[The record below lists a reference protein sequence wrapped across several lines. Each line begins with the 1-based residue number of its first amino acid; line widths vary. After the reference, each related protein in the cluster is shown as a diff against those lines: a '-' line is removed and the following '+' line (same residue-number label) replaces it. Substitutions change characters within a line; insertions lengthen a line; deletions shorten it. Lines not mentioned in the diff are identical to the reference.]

1 MEELELE
8 QAEAELP
15 LCSGPSPPFAAV
27 GFALVLPEQ
36 KSCRSSFQLA
46 LFSLTSPEHSGCP
59 TLQAGNSETHAENHV
74 QDSNPETQAEY
85 PSPQPAY
92 PETQI
97 GYLVVQAGKTGCG
110 LVDIP
115 VQYQQVSLQPNIPAK
130 PLYIIKL
137 VPSPDCPPGLQYLS
151 QVNQILI
158 HQQIE
163 LTEVIVHIKTN
174 NKYEIKNSLG
184 QKIYFAVED
193 TDCCTR
199 YSCGASRPFTM
210 RILDLLGREVITLE
224 RPLRLNCFCIPCCLQ
239 EIEIDAPPG
248 VPIGYVTQIRH
259 PFLPKFRIQNEDRK
273 DVLKIIGPCC
283 MCSCCGDTDFEIKSL
298 DGKNVVGKISK
309 QFTGI
314 VREIFT
320 SYSNFDIQFSSD
332 IDVKMKAVILGACF
346 LIDFMFYEK
355 KRCAKFLALIP
366 F

>member
-1 MEELELE
+1 
-8 QAEAELP
+8 
-15 LCSGPSPPFAAV
+15 
-27 GFALVLPEQ
+27 
-36 KSCRSSFQLA
+36 
-46 LFSLTSPEHSGCP
+46 
-59 TLQAGNSETHAENHV
+59 
-74 QDSNPETQAEY
+74 
-85 PSPQPAY
+85 
-92 PETQI
+92 
-97 GYLVVQAGKTGCG
+97 
-110 LVDIP
+110 
-115 VQYQQVSLQPNIPAK
+115 
-130 PLYIIKL
+130 
-137 VPSPDCPPGLQYLS
+137 
-151 QVNQILI
+151 
-158 HQQIE
+158 
-163 LTEVIVHIKTN
+163 
-174 NKYEIKNSLG
+174 
-184 QKIYFAVED
+184 
-193 TDCCTR
+193 
-199 YSCGASRPFTM
+199 M